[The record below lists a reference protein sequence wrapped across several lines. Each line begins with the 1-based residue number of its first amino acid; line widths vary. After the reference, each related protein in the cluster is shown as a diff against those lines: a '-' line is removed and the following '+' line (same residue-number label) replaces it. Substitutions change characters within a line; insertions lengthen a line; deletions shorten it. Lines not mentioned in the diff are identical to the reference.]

1 MVNCNCCRLELNFSR
16 IRAQPTATIAPEA
29 AKDGVQR
36 LLSQWSSRKV
46 DESTRSNLR
55 SIGSLT
61 TKRDV
66 LESSFTK
73 HIPLCFTSTYVFI
86 RGKIDWLSW
95 MFKVFLSGNFLPIFL
110 SELSSNQNNSM

>member
-73 HIPLCFTSTYVFI
+73 HIPICSTSTYSYGVKLIGCLGCSRSFC
-86 RGKIDWLSW
+86 LVTFFQFFS
-95 MFKVFLSGNFLPIFL
+95 LN
-110 SELSSNQNNSM
+110 